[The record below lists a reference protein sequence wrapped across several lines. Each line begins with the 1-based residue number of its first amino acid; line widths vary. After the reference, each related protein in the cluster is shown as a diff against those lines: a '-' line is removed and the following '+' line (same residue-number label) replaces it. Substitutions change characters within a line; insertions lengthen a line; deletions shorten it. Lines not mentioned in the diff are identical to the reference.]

1 MNLEQV
7 KIKLLDVLAELE
19 EAEEIVVTSTTSVTL
34 VEKIAASL
42 GREMKSV
49 LDDDEFKAVLNSL
62 NVLVHNIKLDD
73 RDFQSIIGIEKDEL
87 KAVLDKLNH

>member
-7 KIKLLDVLAELE
+7 RIKLRDVLAELE
-19 EAEEIVVTSTTSVTL
+19 EAEEIVVTSTTPVTV
-34 VEKIAASL
+34 VEKIATSL
-42 GREMKSV
+42 GRDMESV

-87 KAVLDKLNH
+87 KAVFDKLNY

>member
-1 MNLEQV
+1 VNLEQV

-19 EAEEIVVTSTTSVTL
+19 EAEEIVVTSTTSVNV

-42 GREMKSV
+42 GREMESV
-49 LDDDEFKAVLNSL
+49 LDEDEFKAVLNSL

-87 KAVLDKLNH
+87 KAVFDKLNY

>member
-19 EAEEIVVTSTTSVTL
+19 EAEEIVVASTTSVTV

-42 GREMKSV
+42 DREMESV

-73 RDFQSIIGIEKDEL
+73 RDFQSIIGIERYEL
-87 KAVLDKLNH
+87 KVVFDKLNY

>member
-1 MNLEQV
+1 MNLEQA

-19 EAEEIVVTSTTSVTL
+19 EAGEIVVASTTPVVV
-34 VEKIAASL
+34 VEKIAKRM
-42 GREMKSV
+42 GREIESV
-49 LDDDEFKAVLNSL
+49 LNDDEFKAVLNSL

-87 KAVLDKLNH
+87 RVVLDKLNY